1 MDVQKYWV
9 LEAEMV
15 SQKKKKISI
24 ELIKEVYSI
33 VKKKKKKTRCKS
45 VSIDLAEHTN
55 LAYYICILCFTYQEK
70 ES

>member
-9 LEAEMV
+9 LEAEIV

-33 VKKKKKKTRCKS
+33 VKKKKKKHV
-45 VSIDLAEHTN
+45 VSLY
-55 LAYYICILCFTYQEK
+55 L
-70 ES
+70 